1 MLDAKTLNA
10 FTFTRN
16 LKSMLAESLE
26 EKLNE
31 GAAFD
36 LLPSRLDED
45 AKSTSNKKTFM
56 KLVSTYEKDFIDASK
71 DSDEDLSKRG
81 KEALKLVARLKEF
94 SDDKFSAG
102 VPKQYSTFLDRLY
115 TYVMMLRDKAP
126 VLNEDVDT
134 SITPEFLDEIFE
146 GMNPDEVE
154 YISEHVRSDAID
166 TDWSVMNDAEKD
178 VVIQLKELGRQF
190 GSDPGAYASGVLR
203 LTFKNKQ
210 AVIDFTTA
218 LEDEDAVDTY
228 EIEAYREDMIHG
240 FVEAEEY
247 DLENIMFD
255 KDFEFEV
262 YVYLDPDLV
271 SDMPFDAEFDE
282 DELAAMDPENV
293 EYISEVRRRIK
304 INFRGKKKIKM
315 QCRRGFKWVAAK
327 KSCVKITG
335 SEVALKRK
343 AMRRMVRTK
352 KAKGASLKVRVLRK
366 TRKAKR
372 FRKSMGV
379 KTFSWSGLK

>member
-1 MLDAKTLNA
+1 
-10 FTFTRN
+10 
-16 LKSMLAESLE
+16 
-26 EKLNE
+26 
-31 GAAFD
+31 
-36 LLPSRLDED
+36 
-45 AKSTSNKKTFM
+45 
-56 KLVSTYEKDFIDASK
+56 
-71 DSDEDLSKRG
+71 
-81 KEALKLVARLKEF
+81 
-94 SDDKFSAG
+94 
-102 VPKQYSTFLDRLY
+102 
-115 TYVMMLRDKAP
+115 MMLRDKAP